1 MPSEMK
7 TSMVQTV
14 LVFDWDDTC
23 CPTAFLRQL
32 HLLSKNGDDVPTEFR
47 LQIKQLEEAVKGCL
61 CEAAKHG
68 EVVIITNAGT
78 GWVEKSA
85 RRFMP
90 GLIPLLKNLVVVS
103 ARDEYTLA
111 SNTGNSIDWKVAAF
125 TSTARE
131 LFGLPSS
138 NYDLPLNPSLQI
150 LSFGDSFAERIAVKR
165 AATSLGTI
173 SKSIKFTNSPSLGLL
188 GSQVRVLTTLLP
200 WLVASE
206 LDLDIELKKPDYS
219 FLAPLMWGIASRAC
233 RASIEPW
240 CFQKRAVPLEV
251 PIDAQRS

>member
-1 MPSEMK
+1 MPSPSSDK
-7 TSMVQTV
+7 KISV
-14 LVFDWDDTC
+14 LVVVDWDDTC
-23 CPTAFLRQL
+23 FPTAFLKTMHR
-32 HLLSKNGDDVPTEFR
+32 LSKESEDLPTEVR
-47 LQIKQLEEAVKGCL
+47 IEIKQLEEAVKRCL

-138 NYDLPLNPSLQI
+138 NSDLPLNPGLQI

-233 RASIEPW
+233 RASIQSW
-240 CFQKRAVPLEV
+240 CFQKRAVPLL
-251 PIDAQRS
+251 